1 MATET
6 QVQIVREDPEIEQ
19 RRIDLLDDARNLAQA
34 RIQAGINDPS
44 TVVPNYEVAQLSGLE
59 NMAADLGQAGIGA
72 YTPYLQGA
80 ANQMGAAQGLLA
92 NAAVP
97 TLGQGQ
103 QYIQEAGR
111 LAQQL
116 REIPYQYQTAAGEG
130 LLASAGTF
138 DPSAQRMGPM
148 DPQVQRQME
157 QLAVQG
163 QGLTPGS
170 PEEMQLRQQYQALEQ
185 SQMQNPVDRFMNPFQ
200 EQVVQQ
206 TMDDIASQGQLQ
218 QQQARANAV
227 SSGAFGGARSGIM
240 ESELAKNMLRE
251 QGRAAGNLRTQG
263 FESARNAAQQAF
275 ENTQQ
280 RRLAASQ
287 GIGNLGINYG
297 QLSQGD
303 INQMQGIGQG
313 LGSLA
318 GQYAGLGSQVA
329 NLGLQQA
336 GLGEMAQRS
345 NITDIQTLAS
355 LGAMQRGQQQAG
367 LDAARRTN
375 VERLAQPYQQIG
387 FMSDI
392 YRGTPTSQAT
402 TTQVDSP
409 SPSTTQQVL
418 GLGIAGLGAIGG
430 ARAMGGLSF

>member
-1 MATET
+1 MVDTTT
-6 QVQIVREDPEIEQ
+6 QVQIVREDPEVEQ
-19 RRIDLLDDARNLAQA
+19 RRIDLLDDARRLATS
-34 RIQAGINDPS
+34 RIEQGIKDPS
-44 TVVPNYEVAQLSGLE
+44 SVVPDYQVADLSGLE
-59 NMAADLGQAGIGA
+59 NMAAMLGQAGIGA
-72 YTPYLQGA
+72 YVPYLQGG
-80 ANQMGAAQGLLA
+80 ANQVGAAQNLLA
-92 NAAVP
+92 SAAVP

-103 QYIQEAGR
+103 QYLQEAGR

-130 LLASAGTF
+130 MLASAGTF
-138 DPSAQRMGPM
+138 DPST
-148 DPQVQRQME
+148 QVSSFE
-157 QLAVQG
+157 
-163 QGLTPGS
+163 
-170 PEEMQLRQQYQALEQ
+170 
-185 SQMQNPVDRFMNPFQ
+185 NPYEDA
-200 EQVVQQ
+200 VVQQ
-206 TMDDIASQGQLQ
+206 TLQDIQDQGDVQLQ
-218 QQQARANAV
+218 QQRANAV
-227 SSGAFGGARSGIM
+227 ASGAFGGSRSGIM
-240 ESELAKNMLRE
+240 DSELAANILRE
-251 QGRAAGNLRTQG
+251 QGRAAGNLRQQG
-263 FESARNAAQQAF
+263 YESARNAAQQAF

-297 QLSQGD
+297 QLSQAD
-303 INQMQGIGQG
+303 IGQMQGIGQG

-355 LGAMQRGQQQAG
+355 LGAMQRGQQQAA

-375 VERLAQPYQQIG
+375 VERLANPYQQLG
-387 FMSDI
+387 FVSDV

-402 TTQVDSP
+402 TTSTESP

-430 ARAMGGLSF
+430 ARAMGGLGF

>member
-1 MATET
+1 MVDTTT
-6 QVQIVREDPEIEQ
+6 QVQIVREDPEVEQ
-19 RRIDLLDDARNLAQA
+19 RRIDLLDDARRLATS
-34 RIQAGINDPS
+34 RIEQGIKDPS
-44 TVVPNYEVAQLSGLE
+44 SVVPDYQVADLSGLE
-59 NMAADLGQAGIGA
+59 NMAAMLGQAGIGA
-72 YTPYLQGA
+72 YVPYLQGG
-80 ANQMGAAQGLLA
+80 ANQVGAAQNLLA
-92 NAAVP
+92 SAAVP

-103 QYIQEAGR
+103 QYLQEAGR

-130 LLASAGTF
+130 MLASAGTF
-138 DPSAQRMGPM
+138 DPS
-148 DPQVQRQME
+148 
-157 QLAVQG
+157 
-163 QGLTPGS
+163 
-170 PEEMQLRQQYQALEQ
+170 
-185 SQMQNPVDRFMNPFQ
+185 SQMSSFMNPFQ

-206 TMDDIASQGQLQ
+206 TMDDIASQGQIQ

-240 ESELAKNMLRE
+240 ESELAKNILRE
-251 QGRAAGNLRTQG
+251 QGRAAGNLRTQVC
-263 FESARNAAQQAF
+263 ESARNAAQQAF
-275 ENTQQ
+275 ENTQN

-287 GIGNLGINYG
+287 GIGDLGLRYG
-297 QLSQGD
+297 QLSQAD
-303 INQMQGIGQG
+303 IGQMQGIGQG

-355 LGAMQRGQQQAG
+355 LGAMQRGQQQAA

-375 VERLAQPYQQIG
+375 VERLANPYQQLG
-387 FMSDI
+387 FVSDV

-402 TTQVDSP
+402 TTSTESP

>member
-1 MATET
+1 MANET
-6 QVQIVREDPEIEQ
+6 TTQIVKEDPRVEAYRLGLLQ
-19 RRIDLLDDARNLAQA
+19 DVKDLVSARVTDPNAMPPA
-34 RIQAGINDPS
+34 YKVAG
-44 TVVPNYEVAQLSGLE
+44 LSGLE
-59 NMAADLGQAGIGA
+59 DMAATMGQAGIGA
-72 YTPYLQGA
+72 YVPYLQGA
-80 ANQMGAAQGLLA
+80 ANQVAAGQDLVA
-92 NAAVP
+92 SAAVP

-103 QYIQEAGR
+103 QYLQEAGR

-138 DPSAQRMGPM
+138 DPSARFKGPM

-157 QLAVQG
+157 EITRQG

-170 PEEMQLRQQYQALEQ
+170 PEDMALRQQYQELER
-185 SQMQNPVDRFMNPFQ
+185 SQMQSPVDSFMNPFQ

-206 TMDDIASQGQLQ
+206 TMDDIASQGQIQ

-240 ESELAKNMLRE
+240 ESELAKNILRE

-287 GIGNLGINYG
+287 GIGDLGINYG
-297 QLSQGD
+297 QLSQAD
-303 INQMQGIGQG
+303 IGQMQGIGQG

-318 GQYAGLGSQVA
+318 GQYAALGSQAA

-345 NITDIQTLAS
+345 NLSDIQTLTA
-355 LGAMQRGQQQAG
+355 LGAMQRGQQQAE
-367 LDAARRTN
+367 LDAVRQTRMDQ
-375 VERLAQPYQQIG
+375 LAAPYQQLG
-387 FMSDI
+387 FLSDV

-402 TTQVDSP
+402 ITQQGGGQSQ
-409 SPSTTQQVL
+409 STAQQVL
-418 GLGIAGLGAIGG
+418 GLGIAGLGAVQG
-430 ARAMGGLSF
+430 ARTMGLGF

>member
-1 MATET
+1 MVDTTT
-6 QVQIVREDPEIEQ
+6 QVQIVREDPEVEQ
-19 RRIDLLDDARNLAQA
+19 RRIDLLDDARRLATS
-34 RIQAGINDPS
+34 RIEQGIKDPS
-44 TVVPNYEVAQLSGLE
+44 SVVPDYQVADLSGLE
-59 NMAADLGQAGIGA
+59 NMAAMLGQAGIGA
-72 YTPYLQGA
+72 YVPYLQGG
-80 ANQMGAAQGLLA
+80 ANQVGAAQNLLA
-92 NAAVP
+92 SAAVP

-103 QYIQEAGR
+103 QYLQEAGR

-130 LLASAGTF
+130 MLASAGTF
-138 DPSAQRMGPM
+138 DPSSK
-148 DPQVQRQME
+148 
-157 QLAVQG
+157 L
-163 QGLTPGS
+163 S
-170 PEEMQLRQQYQALEQ
+170 
-185 SQMQNPVDRFMNPFQ
+185 SFMNPFQ

-206 TMDDIASQGQLQ
+206 TMDDIASQGQIQ

-240 ESELAKNMLRE
+240 ESELAKNILRE
-251 QGRAAGNLRTQG
+251 QGRAAGNLRQQG
-263 FESARNAAQQAF
+263 YESARNAAQQAF

-287 GIGNLGINYG
+287 GIGDLGLRYG
-297 QLSQGD
+297 QLSQAD
-303 INQMQGIGQG
+303 IGQMQGIGQG

-355 LGAMQRGQQQAG
+355 LGAMQRGQQQAA

-375 VERLAQPYQQIG
+375 VERLANPYQQLG
-387 FMSDI
+387 FVSDV

-402 TTQVDSP
+402 TTSTESP

>member
-1 MATET
+1 MVDTTT
-6 QVQIVREDPEIEQ
+6 QVQIVREDPEVEQ
-19 RRIDLLDDARNLAQA
+19 RRIDLLDDARRLATS
-34 RIQAGINDPS
+34 RIEQGIKDPS
-44 TVVPNYEVAQLSGLE
+44 SVVPDYQVADLSGLE
-59 NMAADLGQAGIGA
+59 NMAAMLGQAGIGA
-72 YTPYLQGA
+72 YVPYLQGG
-80 ANQMGAAQGLLA
+80 ANQVGAAQNLLA
-92 NAAVP
+92 SAAVP

-103 QYIQEAGR
+103 QYLQEAGR

-130 LLASAGTF
+130 MLASAGTF
-138 DPSAQRMGPM
+138 DPST
-148 DPQVQRQME
+148 QVSSFE
-157 QLAVQG
+157 
-163 QGLTPGS
+163 
-170 PEEMQLRQQYQALEQ
+170 
-185 SQMQNPVDRFMNPFQ
+185 NPYEDA
-200 EQVVQQ
+200 VVQQ
-206 TMDDIASQGQLQ
+206 TLQDIQDQGDVQLQ
-218 QQQARANAV
+218 QQRANAV
-227 SSGAFGGARSGIM
+227 ASGAFGGSRSGIM
-240 ESELAKNMLRE
+240 DSELAANILRE
-251 QGRAAGNLRTQG
+251 QGRAAGNLRQQG
-263 FESARNAAQQAF
+263 YESARNAAQQAF

-297 QLSQGD
+297 QLSQAD
-303 INQMQGIGQG
+303 IGQMQGIGQG

-355 LGAMQRGQQQAG
+355 LGAMQRGQQQAA

-375 VERLAQPYQQIG
+375 VERLANPYQQLG
-387 FMSDI
+387 FVSDV

-402 TTQVDSP
+402 TTSTESP